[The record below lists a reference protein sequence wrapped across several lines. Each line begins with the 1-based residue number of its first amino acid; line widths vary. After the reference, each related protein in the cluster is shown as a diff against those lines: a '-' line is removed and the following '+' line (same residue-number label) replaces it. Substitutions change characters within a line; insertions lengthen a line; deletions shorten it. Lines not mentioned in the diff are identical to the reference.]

1 VADAPRAT
9 AETSVRIRNLYSKD
23 PSMNL
28 ENIIRLFAGTV
39 ILISLSLGA
48 AASPLFHSSHWLW
61 LTAFVGFNL
70 LQSSF
75 TRLCPLETVLRKLGV
90 KSSGAACGV

>member
-1 VADAPRAT
+1 M
-9 AETSVRIRNLYSKD
+9 S
-23 PSMNL
+23 L
-28 ENIIRLFAGTV
+28 ENIIRAFAGTV
-39 ILISLSLGA
+39 ILVSLALGV
-48 AASPLFHSSHWLW
+48 AASPLFHSANWLW

-90 KSSGAACGV
+90 RSSGAACGI

>member
-1 VADAPRAT
+1 M
-9 AETSVRIRNLYSKD
+9 S
-23 PSMNL
+23 L
-28 ENIIRLFAGTV
+28 ENNIRALAGTE
-39 ILISLSLGA
+39 ILVSLALGV
-48 AASPLFHSSHWLW
+48 AASPLFHSANWLW

-90 KSSGAACGV
+90 RSSGAACGI

>member
-1 VADAPRAT
+1 MIRA
-9 AETSVRIRNLYSKD
+9 
-23 PSMNL
+23 
-28 ENIIRLFAGTV
+28 FAGTV
-39 ILISLSLGA
+39 VLISLALGA
-48 AASPLFHSSHWLW
+48 AASPLYQSSHWLW

-90 KSSGAACGV
+90 RSSGSACGA

>member
-1 VADAPRAT
+1 VADALRPT
-9 AETSVRIRNLYSKD
+9 IETSVRTCSLYLKD
-23 PSMNL
+23 SSMNL

-39 ILISLSLGA
+39 VLISLALGA
-48 AASPLFHSSHWLW
+48 AASPLFQSSHWLW

-70 LQSSF
+70 MQSSI

-90 KSSGAACGV
+90 KSGGSACGV

>member
-1 VADAPRAT
+1 
-9 AETSVRIRNLYSKD
+9 
-23 PSMNL
+23 MNI

-39 ILISLSLGA
+39 VLVSLALGA
-48 AASPLFHSSHWLW
+48 AASPLFHSAHWLW

-75 TRLCPLETVLRKLGV
+75 TRLCPLETALRKLGL

>member
-1 VADAPRAT
+1 
-9 AETSVRIRNLYSKD
+9 
-23 PSMNL
+23 MNI

-39 ILISLSLGA
+39 VLVSLALGA
-48 AASPLFHSSHWLW
+48 APRPLFHSAHWLW

-75 TRLCPLETVLRKLGV
+75 TRLCPLETVLRKVGL

>member
-1 VADAPRAT
+1 MSPMLGPDLQL
-9 AETSVRIRNLYSKD
+9 SSKERF
-23 PSMNL
+23 MNI

-39 ILISLSLGA
+39 VLVSLALGA
-48 AASPLFHSSHWLW
+48 AASPLFHSAHWLW

-75 TRLCPLETVLRKLGV
+75 TRLCPLETVLRKLGL